1 MKDPYK
7 RLSSEWGSKA
17 RKADSRAAKST
28 LKKLTREEKAE
39 IKQGK
44 IIAAI
49 RERMANPPDICDRCG
64 DDHNLFWN
72 GNDWVCGAC
81 MEETQQ

>member
-28 LKKLTREEKAE
+28 LKKIPKEELEWDGLCPAGKHGLDF
-39 IKQGK
+39 QGQ
-44 IIAAI
+44 
-49 RERMANPPDICDRCG
+49 PCDLCPRSKK
-64 DDHNLFWN
+64 
-72 GNDWVCGAC
+72 
-81 MEETQQ
+81 